1 VSLGLASEHRGLVE
15 LRRVIGHIPDPVVA
29 FSGGVDSSLVAVVAH
44 EIHGD
49 GARAVIADSPSLPR
63 DELAAATSFAERH
76 DLPLRVIPTRELHDP
91 RYRSNGSD
99 RCGFCKEALLEA
111 VISDPLLASG
121 TILLGVNLD
130 DLDDHRPGQRLARER
145 GARFPLVEAR
155 LGKQEVRALARQL
168 RLETWDKP
176 AAACLASRLA
186 YGVPVSEEA
195 LRRIEHAEAAL
206 RTLGFGGDVRVRD
219 QGAGLAR
226 VEVPTDRFED
236 VITRR
241 AAIVQAMHDA
251 GFRYVTL
258 DLEGFR
264 SGSHNLTISRDAVRG
279 AAPDAGTG
287 VR

>member
-1 VSLGLASEHRGLVE
+1 
-15 LRRVIGHIPDPVVA
+15 
-29 FSGGVDSSLVAVVAH
+29 
-44 EIHGD
+44 
-49 GARAVIADSPSLPR
+49 
-63 DELAAATSFAERH
+63 
-76 DLPLRVIPTRELHDP
+76 VIPTTELDDP

-111 VISDPLLASG
+111 VIADPLLAGG

-130 DLDDHRPGQRLARER
+130 DLDDHRPGQRAARDR

-155 LGKQEVRALARQL
+155 LGKHEVRDLAREL
-168 RLETWDKP
+168 HLETWDKP

-195 LRRIEHAEAAL
+195 LRRIERAETSL
-206 RTLGFGGDVRVRD
+206 RTLGFAGDVRVRD
-219 QGAGLAR
+219 QGADLAR
-226 VEVPTDRFED
+226 VEVPTDRFEE
-236 VITRR
+236 VVARR
-241 AAIVQAMHDA
+241 IEIVGAMQDA

-264 SGSHNLTISRDAVRG
+264 SGSHNLTISREEIRGATRG
-279 AAPDAGTG
+279 AARD